1 MSNVTALLL
10 LPLPPVVTVTVAAA
24 TAAVSTCICIPQRDH
39 YSLLSLTFCT
49 FECCLCFSSAA
60 AAVLCCLYGSKVWE
74 HQFEDRILMTGE
86 CLYYLVNGVRAVMW
100 SSAI

>member
-10 LPLPPVVTVTVAAA
+10 LPLPPVVTAAAA
-24 TAAVSTCICIPQRDH
+24 TAAVSTCICIHQRDH
-39 YSLLSLTFCT
+39 YSLLSLTIST
-49 FECCLCFSSAA
+49 IECCLCLLSAAAA

-74 HQFEDRILMTGE
+74 YQFEDRILMTGE
-86 CLYYLVNGVRAVMW
+86 YLYYLVNVVLVVMW